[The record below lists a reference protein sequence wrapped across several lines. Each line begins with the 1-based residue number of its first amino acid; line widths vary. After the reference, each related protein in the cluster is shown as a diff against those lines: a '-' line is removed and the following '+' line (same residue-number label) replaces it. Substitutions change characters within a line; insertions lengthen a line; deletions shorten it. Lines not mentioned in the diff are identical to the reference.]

1 MARLSYT
8 AIASLDG
15 YIEDA
20 AGSFDWAMPD
30 EEVHR
35 FANEL
40 DRTVGRHLLGRRMYE
55 TMVFWE
61 DPDNVAGG
69 PDYVLEYGR
78 TWREADKVVFSR
90 SLESVSSERTS
101 IERDFDPELIRRWKS
116 EMSTAQPDADLSIG
130 GAELAGL
137 ALRAGLVD
145 DVHLLLVPILVGGGK
160 RALPDG
166 ITQELDLVDM
176 RRFASGFVHLAY
188 RTRDKGDAASG

>member
-8 AIASLDG
+8 AICSLDG

-20 AGSFDWAMPD
+20 AGSFDWAEPD

-35 FANEL
+35 FANKL
-40 DRTVGRHLLGRRMYE
+40 DRPVGRHLLGRRMYE

-78 TWREADKVVFSR
+78 IWRETDKVVFSR
-90 SLESVSSERTS
+90 SLESVSSERTT
-101 IERDFDPELIRRWKS
+101 IERDFDPGLIRRWKS
-116 EMSTAQPDADLSIG
+116 ESDADLSIG

-145 DVHLLLVPILVGGGK
+145 DVHLVLVPILVGGGK
-160 RALPDG
+160 RALPEG
-166 ITQELDLVDM
+166 FTQKLELVDLH
-176 RRFASGFVHLAY
+176 RFTGGFVYLGY
-188 RTRDKGDAASG
+188 RVSADLM

>member
-1 MARLSYT
+1 
-8 AIASLDG
+8 
-15 YIEDA
+15 
-20 AGSFDWAMPD
+20 
-30 EEVHR
+30 
-35 FANEL
+35 
-40 DRTVGRHLLGRRMYE
+40 MYE

-78 TWREADKVVFSR
+78 VWREADKVVFSR
-90 SLESVSSERTS
+90 SLESVSSERTT

-116 EMSTAQPDADLSIG
+116 QMSTEQPDADLSIG

-160 RALPDG
+160 RALPEG
-166 ITQELDLVDM
+166 ITQKLDLVDI
-176 RRFASGFVHLAY
+176 RRFASGFVYLRY
-188 RTRDKGDAASG
+188 RLSAD